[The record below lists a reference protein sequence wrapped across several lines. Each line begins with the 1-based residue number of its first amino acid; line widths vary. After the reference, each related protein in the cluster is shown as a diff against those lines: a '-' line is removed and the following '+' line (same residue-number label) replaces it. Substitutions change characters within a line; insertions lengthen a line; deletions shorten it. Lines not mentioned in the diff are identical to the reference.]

1 MTTYVQVRDTLAT
14 LVDTA
19 WTTQYPSVAIFHENT
34 KQIPLDTVGKNFLL
48 VMVEFDDTF
57 RTSVDLNPISESH
70 GVIRLRLFAKEGSG
84 VRTALG
90 MKDYLTNALKYQ
102 VTGGITIDCPTPG
115 RSEDRDGWTSMDLIV
130 PFQFWR

>member
-14 LVDTA
+14 LVNTA
-19 WTTQYPSVAIFHENT
+19 WTTQYPSVPIFHENT
-34 KQIPLDTVGKNFLL
+34 KQIPLDTVGKVFLF
-48 VMVEFDDTF
+48 VAIAFEDTF
-57 RTSVDLNPISESH
+57 RTSVDIDPISESH
-70 GVIRLRLFAKEGSG
+70 GVITLRLFAKEGSG

-90 MKDYLTNALKYQ
+90 MKDFLTDTLKYQ
-102 VTGGITIDCPTPG
+102 STGGITIDCPTPG

>member
-14 LVDTA
+14 LVNTA
-19 WTTQYPSVAIFHENT
+19 WTTQYPSVPIFHENT
-34 KQIPLDTVGKNFLL
+34 KQIPLDTVGKVFLF
-48 VMVEFDDTF
+48 VAIAFEDTF

-102 VTGGITIDCPTPG
+102 VTGGITLDCPTPG

-130 PFQFWR
+130 PFQFWQ